1 MTWKLQHV
9 VLQALAAVA
18 TFPIPVLLF
27 LLLLCPTRRLV
38 AQSSQGLPREA
49 QIIEQVNVPSAI
61 HPHRTL
67 VLWMLNPKR
76 NPRDTSDDIYTC
88 PEYTRGSY
96 YSGPTRVSLID
107 SSTNKVVNTIKV
119 ALDYEGGEDS
129 LDLPYNI
136 RAGYYYRVG
145 PLSRKVRQGKPMIMW
160 LRDYNGDG
168 KALEFVLFNA
178 QACMGLDTALIGYT
192 RKQDKVIQYSV
203 QMDIVDQG
211 KHSKSMQLWADY
223 LFSREPIRKGY
234 WKYEIDYR
242 GRGGSLDKWEVH
254 FNAFKEQFEATM
266 IRVTDEP

>member
-1 MTWKLQHV
+1 MRRRRKS
-9 VLQALAAVA
+9 AVRYDMEA
-18 TFPIPVLLF
+18 TTCRATLLIAF
-27 LLLLCPTRRLV
+27 LLSLWPTLSLV
-38 AQSSQGLPREA
+38 GQTKYSLPRGA
-49 QIIEQVNVPSAI
+49 QVIEQVSVSPATQ
-61 HPHRTL
+61 PHRIL

-76 NPRDTSDDIYTC
+76 NPRDTPSDVYTC
-88 PEYTRGSY
+88 PEFTRGSY

-107 SSTNKVVNTIKV
+107 SSTNRVVNTIKV
-119 ALDYEGGEDS
+119 ALDYEGAEDS
-129 LDLPYNI
+129 LDLPYHI

-145 PLSRKVRQGKPMIMW
+145 PLSGKLRQGKPTIMW

-168 KALEFVLFNA
+168 KALEFALFNA
-178 QACMGLDTALIGYT
+178 EACMGLDTALIGYS

-203 QMDIVDQG
+203 QLDIAEQG
-211 KHSKSMQLWADY
+211 KHSKNMQLWADY

-254 FNAFKEQFEATM
+254 YNAFKEQFEATV